1 MSIVLFWTLC
11 IAVVTAVACSLC
23 GTLLVVRREAFV
35 SEGLSHAVLP
45 GIVIAF
51 VIFRDRGTPGLIA
64 AAAASG
70 MLMVWLV
77 QLLCRSGRVDQDAAL
92 GIVFSSLF
100 SFGVVLSNLELRNVH
115 FHADCIIDGNLAAAP
130 LKAFELG
137 DAYLGPTAFVS
148 MSVILLVLVAFLWVF
163 FQPLKLA
170 AFDSSLANLTG
181 LRPGLLQTFW
191 LTLVSVTAV
200 AAFETAGTVL
210 VVALMV
216 TPAATANLFTHS
228 LGRMFWVSAAIGAAC
243 SAAGVL
249 LANWL
254 RISPAGPI
262 AVTLG
267 VCFLASVLVAP
278 RVGFLAQLRLRAK
291 QRRQCLQNLTLQLVS
306 KATSDVG
313 TEAVLIGEIVKQIAA
328 PAAHVEA
335 AVKRCIAQG
344 WVAIESSK
352 ATLTP
357 TGRQRLSRFHADG
370 ID

>member
-1 MSIVLFWTLC
+1 MSIVLFWTLA
-11 IAVVTAVACSLC
+11 IAVVTAIACSLC
-23 GTLLVVRREAFV
+23 GTLLVVRRESFV

-115 FHADCIIDGNLAAAP
+115 FHAHCIIDGNLAVAP
-130 LKAFELG
+130 LKAFEVG
-137 DAYLGPTAFVS
+137 GIYLGPTAFVS
-148 MSVILLVLVAFLWVF
+148 MSVILVVLVGFLCVF

-181 LRPGLLQTFW
+181 LRPGLLQMIW
-191 LTLVSVTAV
+191 LALVSVTAV

-228 LGRMFWVSAAIGAAC
+228 LGKMFWISAAIGGMC

-249 LANWL
+249 LANWM

-262 AVTLG
+262 AVTVGL
-267 VCFLASVLVAP
+267 CFLASVLIAP

-291 QRRQCLQNLTLQLVS
+291 QRRECLQNLTLQLVS
-306 KATSDVG
+306 KS
-313 TEAVLIGEIVKQIAA
+313 AVIVADGHTLSEQMAKQIAA
-328 PAAHVEA
+328 PTTHVGK
-335 AVKRCIAQG
+335 AVDRCLDRG
-344 WVAIESSK
+344 WIAIEGTLV
-352 ATLTP
+352 TLTAEGHQQLASFDAN
-357 TGRQRLSRFHADG
+357 TVD
-370 ID
+370 